1 MERNTPHNFL
11 GFPARERLYLLFYVL
26 FLYGISA
33 FYFFQ
38 WPIVAGD
45 TDLWY
50 HLNGGRYIAEHL
62 ALPTDSSFISFIAPP
77 RVWVDYYWLFQ
88 VLVYRLHAALGYPGL
103 MGLRNGVYLA
113 LVTVILAYFY
123 LTHKRD
129 VNRSPFYLAALF
141 GLYMLFLLSRF
152 LLVRPHMFSYL
163 LIPVFLLI
171 YEYAPRRAWWLPLLA
186 VLWVNLHGAEYPVM
200 LLIGGAYLFEWFVNR
215 LRGHQKTAKADLAFL
230 IPAALSMWAALA
242 TPHGSKLLTVPFA
255 TANASQY
262 IVEYMPL
269 MSQGFVTLHSVPLPS
284 QRTLFTILLAAAWIG
299 AVMSGY
305 RKKLRVSHLL
315 LLAGGTVLLVKGFR
329 FMYECSLLALPILA
343 TNSLI
348 RTSSSN
354 SSIPKLPALPFCAV
368 LVAAPLW
375 WLHASLGNPPRFP
388 VRSV

>member
-1 MERNTPHNFL
+1 
-11 GFPARERLYLLFYVL
+11 
-26 FLYGISA
+26 
-33 FYFFQ
+33 
-38 WPIVAGD
+38 
-45 TDLWY
+45 
-50 HLNGGRYIAEHL
+50 
-62 ALPTDSSFISFIAPP
+62 
-77 RVWVDYYWLFQ
+77 
-88 VLVYRLHAALGYPGL
+88 
-103 MGLRNGVYLA
+103 
-113 LVTVILAYFY
+113 
-123 LTHKRD
+123 
-129 VNRSPFYLAALF
+129 
-141 GLYMLFLLSRF
+141 MLFLLSRF

-215 LRGHQKTAKADLAFL
+215 LRGHQKTAKADLAVL

-255 TANASQY
+255 TANSSQY

-375 WLHASLGNPPRFP
+375 WLHAYLGNPPRFP
-388 VRSV
+388 VSPRGLPQGVATFLNRIPAHGLVLNHPNTGGYLQWTLDPAYKIFMDMQCPLLFTEEDLYTTTNMYRDEEVLRKAFAAYDPSFITVPIKNEQFENIIQI